1 MAHGGHSGG
10 ARIHSHTHYHRSSWN
25 GGFDS
30 DNIGA
35 ILLMS
40 TFLIVIIVAVIFK
53 FLSSDNIGD
62 KKPLEGNYKV
72 VQYLH
77 DDNIF
82 SNQEELVQ
90 GLEYLKE
97 KTNIQMIVMTTTEKL
112 SDKKAVEQYYLLVE
126 DEAHV
131 LLIVP
136 PEGSRHP
143 FYYAIGDDADS
154 VINDNAI
161 SYLVDQVENSRDGEY
176 WKQQLYSFADKL
188 LEQPKSGKKAT

>member
-1 MAHGGHSGG
+1 
-10 ARIHSHTHYHRSSWN
+10 
-25 GGFDS
+25 
-30 DNIGA
+30 
-35 ILLMS
+35 MS

-77 DDNIF
+77 DDDVF
-82 SNQEELVQ
+82 SNQDELLQ

-97 KTNIQMIVMTTTEKL
+97 RTNVQMIVMTSSEKW
-112 SDKKAVEQYYLLVE
+112 SDKKAVEEYYLLVE

-136 PEGSRHP
+136 PEGSKYP
-143 FYYAIGDDADS
+143 FYYAIGDEADT
-154 VINDNAI
+154 VIDDKAI
-161 SYLVDQVENSRDGEY
+161 KYFIKQVEDSRDSNE
-176 WKQQLYSFADKL
+176 WNRQLCGFADKL
-188 LEQPKSGKKAT
+188 MESSKTS

>member
-10 ARIHSHTHYHRSSWN
+10 ARIHSHTRYHRSSWN

-77 DDNIF
+77 DDDVF
-82 SNQEELVQ
+82 SNQDELLQ

-97 KTNIQMIVMTTTEKL
+97 RTNVQMIVMTSSEKW
-112 SDKKAVEQYYLLVE
+112 SDKKAVEEYYLLVE

-136 PEGSRHP
+136 PEGSKSP
-143 FYYAIGDDADS
+143 FYYAIGDEADT
-154 VINDNAI
+154 VIDDKAI
-161 SYLVDQVENSRDGEY
+161 RYFIKQVEDSRDSNE
-176 WKQQLYSFADKL
+176 WNKQLCEFADKL
-188 LEQPKSGKKAT
+188 MESSKTS

>member
-10 ARIHSHTHYHRSSWN
+10 ARIHSHNHYHRSSWN

-77 DDNIF
+77 DDYVF
-82 SNQEELVQ
+82 SNQDELLQ

-97 KTNIQMIVMTTTEKL
+97 RTNVQMLVMTSSEKW
-112 SDKKAVEQYYLLVE
+112 SDKKAVEEYYLLVE

-136 PEGSRHP
+136 PEGSKSP
-143 FYYAIGDDADS
+143 FYYAIGDEADT
-154 VINDNAI
+154 VIDDKAI
-161 SYLVDQVENSRDGEY
+161 KYFIEQVEDSRDSNE
-176 WKQQLYSFADKL
+176 WNKQLCEFADKL
-188 LEQPKSGKKAT
+188 MESSKTS

>member
-10 ARIHSHTHYHRSSWN
+10 ARIHSHAHYHRSSWN
-25 GGFDS
+25 RGFDS

-53 FLSSDNIGD
+53 FFSSNNIGD

-77 DDNIF
+77 DDDVF
-82 SNQEELVQ
+82 SNQDELLQ

-97 KTNIQMIVMTTTEKL
+97 KTNVQMIVMTSSEKW
-112 SDKKAVEQYYLLVE
+112 SDKKAVEEYYLLVE

-136 PEGSRHP
+136 PEGSKYP
-143 FYYAIGDDADS
+143 FYYAIGDEADT
-154 VINDNAI
+154 VIDDKAI
-161 SYLVDQVENSRDGEY
+161 KYFIKQVEDSRDSNE
-176 WKQQLYSFADKL
+176 WNKQLCEFADKL
-188 LEQPKSGKKAT
+188 MESSKTS

>member
-77 DDNIF
+77 DDDVF
-82 SNQEELVQ
+82 SNQDELLQ

-97 KTNIQMIVMTTTEKL
+97 RTNVQMIVMTSSEKW
-112 SDKKAVEQYYLLVE
+112 SDKKAVEEYYLLVE

-136 PEGSRHP
+136 PEGSKYP
-143 FYYAIGDDADS
+143 FYYAIGDEADT
-154 VINDNAI
+154 VIDDKAI
-161 SYLVDQVENSRDGEY
+161 KYFIKQVEDSRDSNE
-176 WKQQLYSFADKL
+176 WNSQLCGFSDKL
-188 LEQPKSGKKAT
+188 MESSKTS

>member
-77 DDNIF
+77 DDDVF
-82 SNQEELVQ
+82 SNQDELLQ

-97 KTNIQMIVMTTTEKL
+97 RTNVR
-112 SDKKAVEQYYLLVE
+112 SD
-126 DEAHV
+126 DC
-131 LLIVP
+131 
-136 PEGSRHP
+136 
-143 FYYAIGDDADS
+143 
-154 VINDNAI
+154 ND
-161 SYLVDQVENSRDGEY
+161 
-176 WKQQLYSFADKL
+176 FF
-188 LEQPKSGKKAT
+188 

>member
-1 MAHGGHSGG
+1 MVHGGHSGG

-62 KKPLEGNYKV
+62 KKPLEDNYKV

-77 DDNIF
+77 DDNVF
-82 SNQEELVQ
+82 SNQDELLQ

-97 KTNIQMIVMTTTEKL
+97 RTNVQMIVMTSSEKW
-112 SDKKAVEQYYLLVE
+112 SDKKAVEEYYLLVE

-136 PEGSRHP
+136 PEGSKSP
-143 FYYAIGDDADS
+143 FYYAIGDEADT
-154 VINDNAI
+154 VINDKAI
-161 SYLVDQVENSRDGEY
+161 KYFIKQVEDSRDSNE
-176 WKQQLYSFADKL
+176 WNKQLCEFADKL
-188 LEQPKSGKKAT
+188 MESSKTS

>member
-30 DNIGA
+30 NNIGA

-82 SNQEELVQ
+82 SNQEELIQ
-90 GLEYLKE
+90 GLEYLRE
-97 KTNIQMIVMTTTEKL
+97 KTNIQMIIIAS
-112 SDKKAVEQYYLLVE
+112 SDKWSDGAAVRKYYLTVE
-126 DEAHV
+126 DEGHI
-131 LLIVP
+131 LLVVP
-136 PEGSRHP
+136 PEGSTNQFR
-143 FYYAIGDDADS
+143 YAIGNKANQVIDS
-154 VINDNAI
+154 KAMQ
-161 SYLVDQVENSRDGEY
+161 YLLSQVRNSRDGKY
-176 WKQQLYSFADKL
+176 WKTKICEFADKL
-188 LEQPKSGKKAT
+188 IS

>member
-10 ARIHSHTHYHRSSWN
+10 ARIHSHPHYRRSSWN

-77 DDNIF
+77 DDDVF
-82 SNQEELVQ
+82 SNQDELLQ

-97 KTNIQMIVMTTTEKL
+97 KTNVQMIVMTSSEKW
-112 SDKKAVEQYYLLVE
+112 SDKKAVEEYYLLVE

-136 PEGSRHP
+136 PEGSKSP
-143 FYYAIGDDADS
+143 FYYAIGDEADT
-154 VINDNAI
+154 VIDDKAI
-161 SYLVDQVENSRDGEY
+161 KYFIKQVEDSRDSNE
-176 WKQQLYSFADKL
+176 WNKQLCEFADKL
-188 LEQPKSGKKAT
+188 MESSKTS

>member
-1 MAHGGHSGG
+1 MAHGGHSG

-62 KKPLEGNYKV
+62 KKPLEDNYKV

-77 DDNIF
+77 DDDVF
-82 SNQEELVQ
+82 SNQDELLQ

-97 KTNIQMIVMTTTEKL
+97 RTNVQMIVMTSSEKW
-112 SDKKAVEQYYLLVE
+112 SDKKAVEEYYLLVE

-136 PEGSRHP
+136 PEGSKSP
-143 FYYAIGDDADS
+143 FYYAIGDEADT
-154 VINDNAI
+154 VIDDKAI
-161 SYLVDQVENSRDGEY
+161 KYFIKQVEDSRDSNE
-176 WKQQLYSFADKL
+176 WNKQLCEFADKL
-188 LEQPKSGKKAT
+188 MESSKTS

>member
-1 MAHGGHSGG
+1 MTHGGHSGG

-77 DDNIF
+77 DDDVF
-82 SNQEELVQ
+82 SNQDELLQ

-97 KTNIQMIVMTTTEKL
+97 RTNVQMIVMTSSEKW
-112 SDKKAVEQYYLLVE
+112 SDKKAVEEYYLLVE

-136 PEGSRHP
+136 PEGSKYP
-143 FYYAIGDDADS
+143 FYYAIGDEADT
-154 VINDNAI
+154 VIDDKAI
-161 SYLVDQVENSRDGEY
+161 KYFIKQVEDSRDSNE
-176 WKQQLYSFADKL
+176 WNRQLCEFADKL
-188 LEQPKSGKKAT
+188 MESSKTS

>member
-10 ARIHSHTHYHRSSWN
+10 ARIHSHTNYHRSSWN

-77 DDNIF
+77 DDDVF
-82 SNQEELVQ
+82 SNQDELLQ

-97 KTNIQMIVMTTTEKL
+97 RTNVQMIVMTSSEKW
-112 SDKKAVEQYYLLVE
+112 SDKKAVEEYYLLVE

-136 PEGSRHP
+136 PEGSKSP
-143 FYYAIGDDADS
+143 FYYAIGDEADT
-154 VINDNAI
+154 VIDDKAI
-161 SYLVDQVENSRDGEY
+161 RYFIKQVEDSRDSNE
-176 WKQQLYSFADKL
+176 WNKQLCEFADKL
-188 LEQPKSGKKAT
+188 MESSKTS

>member
-10 ARIHSHTHYHRSSWN
+10 ARIHSHIHYHRSSWN

-77 DDNIF
+77 DDEVF
-82 SNQEELVQ
+82 SNQDELLQ

-97 KTNIQMIVMTTTEKL
+97 RTNVQMIVMTSSEKW
-112 SDKKAVEQYYLLVE
+112 SDKKAVEEYYLLVE

-136 PEGSRHP
+136 PEGSKSP
-143 FYYAIGDDADS
+143 FYYAIGDEADT
-154 VINDNAI
+154 VIDDKAI
-161 SYLVDQVENSRDGEY
+161 RYFIKQVEDSRDSNE
-176 WKQQLYSFADKL
+176 WNKQLCEFADKL
-188 LEQPKSGKKAT
+188 MESSKTS

>member
-77 DDNIF
+77 DDN
-82 SNQEELVQ
+82 V
-90 GLEYLKE
+90 
-97 KTNIQMIVMTTTEKL
+97 QMIVMTSSEKW
-112 SDKKAVEQYYLLVE
+112 SDKKAVEEYYLLVE

-136 PEGSRHP
+136 PEGSKYP
-143 FYYAIGDDADS
+143 FYYAIGDEADT
-154 VINDNAI
+154 VIDDKAI
-161 SYLVDQVENSRDGEY
+161 KYFIKQVEDSRDSNE
-176 WKQQLYSFADKL
+176 WNRQLCGFADKL
-188 LEQPKSGKKAT
+188 MESSKTS

>member
-10 ARIHSHTHYHRSSWN
+10 ARIHSHPHYRRSSWY

-77 DDNIF
+77 DDDVF
-82 SNQEELVQ
+82 SNQDELLQ

-97 KTNIQMIVMTTTEKL
+97 KTNVQMIVMTSSEKW
-112 SDKKAVEQYYLLVE
+112 SDKKAVEEYYLLVE

-136 PEGSRHP
+136 PEGSKSP
-143 FYYAIGDDADS
+143 FYYAIGDEADT
-154 VINDNAI
+154 VIDDKAI
-161 SYLVDQVENSRDGEY
+161 KYFIKQVEDSRDSNE
-176 WKQQLYSFADKL
+176 WNKQLCEFADKL
-188 LEQPKSGKKAT
+188 MESSKTS

>member
-10 ARIHSHTHYHRSSWN
+10 ARIHSHTNYHRSSWN

-77 DDNIF
+77 DDDVF
-82 SNQEELVQ
+82 SNQDELLQ

-97 KTNIQMIVMTTTEKL
+97 RTNVQMIVMTSSEKW
-112 SDKKAVEQYYLLVE
+112 SDKKAVEEYYLLVE

-136 PEGSRHP
+136 PEGSKYP
-143 FYYAIGDDADS
+143 FYYAIGDEADT
-154 VINDNAI
+154 VIDDKAI
-161 SYLVDQVENSRDGEY
+161 KYFIKQVEDSRDSNE
-176 WKQQLYSFADKL
+176 WNKQLCEFADKL
-188 LEQPKSGKKAT
+188 MESSKTS

>member
-1 MAHGGHSGG
+1 MARSGHSGG

-77 DDNIF
+77 DDDVF
-82 SNQEELVQ
+82 SNQDELLQ

-97 KTNIQMIVMTTTEKL
+97 RTNVQMIVMTSSEKW
-112 SDKKAVEQYYLLVE
+112 SDKKAVEEYYLLVE

-136 PEGSRHP
+136 PEGSKYP
-143 FYYAIGDDADS
+143 FYYAIGDEADT
-154 VINDNAI
+154 VIDDKAI
-161 SYLVDQVENSRDGEY
+161 KYFIKQVEDSRDSNE
-176 WKQQLYSFADKL
+176 WNRQLCGFADKL
-188 LEQPKSGKKAT
+188 MESSKTS

>member
-1 MAHGGHSGG
+1 MAHGEHSGG

-77 DDNIF
+77 DDDVF
-82 SNQEELVQ
+82 SNQDELLQ

-97 KTNIQMIVMTTTEKL
+97 RTNVQMIVMTSSEKW
-112 SDKKAVEQYYLLVE
+112 SDKKAVEEYYLLVE

-136 PEGSRHP
+136 PEGSKYP
-143 FYYAIGDDADS
+143 FYYAIGDEADT
-154 VINDNAI
+154 VIDDKAI
-161 SYLVDQVENSRDGEY
+161 KYFIKQVEDSRDSNE
-176 WKQQLYSFADKL
+176 WNRQLCGFADKL
-188 LEQPKSGKKAT
+188 MESSKTS

>member
-10 ARIHSHTHYHRSSWN
+10 ALIHSHTHYHRSSWN

-77 DDNIF
+77 DDDVF
-82 SNQEELVQ
+82 SNQDELLQ

-97 KTNIQMIVMTTTEKL
+97 RTNVQMIVMTSSEKW
-112 SDKKAVEQYYLLVE
+112 SDKKAVEEYYLLVK

-136 PEGSRHP
+136 PEGSKSP
-143 FYYAIGDDADS
+143 FYYAIGDEADT
-154 VINDNAI
+154 VIDDKAI
-161 SYLVDQVENSRDGEY
+161 KYFIKQVEDSRDSNE
-176 WKQQLYSFADKL
+176 WNKQLCEFADKL
-188 LEQPKSGKKAT
+188 MESSKTS

>member
-10 ARIHSHTHYHRSSWN
+10 ARIHSHAHYHRSSWN
-25 GGFDS
+25 RGFDS

-77 DDNIF
+77 DDDVF
-82 SNQEELVQ
+82 SNQDELLQ

-97 KTNIQMIVMTTTEKL
+97 RTNVQMIVMTSSEKW
-112 SDKKAVEQYYLLVE
+112 SDKKAVEEYYLLVE

-136 PEGSRHP
+136 PEGSKYP
-143 FYYAIGDDADS
+143 FYYAIGDEADT
-154 VINDNAI
+154 VIDDKAI
-161 SYLVDQVENSRDGEY
+161 KYFIKQVEDSRDSNE
-176 WKQQLYSFADKL
+176 WNKQLCEFADKL
-188 LEQPKSGKKAT
+188 MESSKTS

>member
-62 KKPLEGNYKV
+62 KKPLEDNYKV
-72 VQYLH
+72 VQYL
-77 DDNIF
+77 
-82 SNQEELVQ
+82 
-90 GLEYLKE
+90 
-97 KTNIQMIVMTTTEKL
+97 L
-112 SDKKAVEQYYLLVE
+112 S
-126 DEAHV
+126 
-131 LLIVP
+131 
-136 PEGSRHP
+136 
-143 FYYAIGDDADS
+143 
-154 VINDNAI
+154 
-161 SYLVDQVENSRDGEY
+161 QVKNSRDGKY
-176 WKQQLYSFADKL
+176 WKTKICEFADKL
-188 LEQPKSGKKAT
+188 IS

>member
-1 MAHGGHSGG
+1 MAPGGHSGG

-77 DDNIF
+77 DDDVF
-82 SNQEELVQ
+82 SNQDELLQ

-97 KTNIQMIVMTTTEKL
+97 RTNVQMIVMTSSEKW
-112 SDKKAVEQYYLLVE
+112 SDKKAVEEYYLLVE

-136 PEGSRHP
+136 PEGSKYP
-143 FYYAIGDDADS
+143 FYYAIGDEADT
-154 VINDNAI
+154 VIDDKAI
-161 SYLVDQVENSRDGEY
+161 KYFIKQVEDSRDSNE
-176 WKQQLYSFADKL
+176 WNRQLCGFADKL
-188 LEQPKSGKKAT
+188 MESSKTS

>member
-10 ARIHSHTHYHRSSWN
+10 ARIHSHTNYHRSSWN

-77 DDNIF
+77 DDDVF
-82 SNQEELVQ
+82 SNQDELLQ

-97 KTNIQMIVMTTTEKL
+97 RTNVQMIVMTSSEKW
-112 SDKKAVEQYYLLVE
+112 SDKKAVEEYYLLVE

-136 PEGSRHP
+136 PEGSKYP
-143 FYYAIGDDADS
+143 FYYAIGDEADT
-154 VINDNAI
+154 VIDDKAI
-161 SYLVDQVENSRDGEY
+161 KYFIKQVEDSRDSNE
-176 WKQQLYSFADKL
+176 WNRQLCEFADKL
-188 LEQPKSGKKAT
+188 MESSKTS

>member
-53 FLSSDNIGD
+53 FLSSDNIGN
-62 KKPLEGNYKV
+62 KKPL
-72 VQYLH
+72 
-77 DDNIF
+77 
-82 SNQEELVQ
+82 Q

-97 KTNIQMIVMTTTEKL
+97 RTNVQMIVMTSSEKW
-112 SDKKAVEQYYLLVE
+112 SDKKAVEEYYLLVE

-136 PEGSRHP
+136 PEGSKSP
-143 FYYAIGDDADS
+143 FYYAIGDEADT
-154 VINDNAI
+154 VIDDKAI
-161 SYLVDQVENSRDGEY
+161 KYFIKQVEDSRDSNE
-176 WKQQLYSFADKL
+176 WNKQLCEFADKL
-188 LEQPKSGKKAT
+188 MESSKTS

>member
-10 ARIHSHTHYHRSSWN
+10 ARIHSHAHYHRSSWN
-25 GGFDS
+25 RGFDS

-77 DDNIF
+77 DDDVF
-82 SNQEELVQ
+82 SNQDELLQ

-97 KTNIQMIVMTTTEKL
+97 KTNVQMIVMTSSEKW
-112 SDKKAVEQYYLLVE
+112 SDKKAVEEYYLLVE

-136 PEGSRHP
+136 PEGSKYP
-143 FYYAIGDDADS
+143 FYYAIGDEADT
-154 VINDNAI
+154 VIDDKAI
-161 SYLVDQVENSRDGEY
+161 KYFIKQVEDSRDSNE
-176 WKQQLYSFADKL
+176 WNKQLCEFADKL
-188 LEQPKSGKKAT
+188 MESSKTS

>member
-1 MAHGGHSGG
+1 MTHGGHSGG

-77 DDNIF
+77 DDDVF
-82 SNQEELVQ
+82 SNQDELLQ

-97 KTNIQMIVMTTTEKL
+97 RTNVQMIVMTSSEKW
-112 SDKKAVEQYYLLVE
+112 SDKKAVEEYYLLVE

-136 PEGSRHP
+136 PEGSKYP
-143 FYYAIGDDADS
+143 FYYAIGDEADT
-154 VINDNAI
+154 VIDDKAI
-161 SYLVDQVENSRDGEY
+161 KYFIKQVEDSRDSNE
-176 WKQQLYSFADKL
+176 WNRQLCGFADKL
-188 LEQPKSGKKAT
+188 MESSKTS

>member
-10 ARIHSHTHYHRSSWN
+10 ARIHSHAHYHRSSWN
-25 GGFDS
+25 RGFDS

-77 DDNIF
+77 DDYVF
-82 SNQEELVQ
+82 SNQKELLQ

-97 KTNIQMIVMTTTEKL
+97 RTNVQMIVMTSSEKW
-112 SDKKAVEQYYLLVE
+112 SDKKAVEEYYLLVE

-136 PEGSRHP
+136 PEGSKSP
-143 FYYAIGDDADS
+143 FYYAIGDEADT
-154 VINDNAI
+154 VIDDKAI
-161 SYLVDQVENSRDGEY
+161 KYFIKQVEDSRDSNE
-176 WKQQLYSFADKL
+176 WNKQLCEFADKL
-188 LEQPKSGKKAT
+188 MESSKTS

>member
-1 MAHGGHSGG
+1 MEHGGHSGG

-77 DDNIF
+77 DDDVF
-82 SNQEELVQ
+82 SNQDELLQ

-97 KTNIQMIVMTTTEKL
+97 RTNVQMIVMTSSEKW
-112 SDKKAVEQYYLLVE
+112 SDKKAVEEYYLLVE

-136 PEGSRHP
+136 PEGSKYP
-143 FYYAIGDDADS
+143 FYYAIGDEADT
-154 VINDNAI
+154 VIDDKAI
-161 SYLVDQVENSRDGEY
+161 KYFIKQVEDSRDSNE
-176 WKQQLYSFADKL
+176 WNRQLCGFADKL
-188 LEQPKSGKKAT
+188 MESSKTS